1 MTLLGRV
8 DKLYTQAGGV
18 ALQAVPDNY
27 GNAINSVC
35 AYNKFKYKFYNILKK
50 GGYIND

>member
-1 MTLLGRV
+1 M
-8 DKLYTQAGGV
+8 
-18 ALQAVPDNY
+18 ALKGKVLTEDNY